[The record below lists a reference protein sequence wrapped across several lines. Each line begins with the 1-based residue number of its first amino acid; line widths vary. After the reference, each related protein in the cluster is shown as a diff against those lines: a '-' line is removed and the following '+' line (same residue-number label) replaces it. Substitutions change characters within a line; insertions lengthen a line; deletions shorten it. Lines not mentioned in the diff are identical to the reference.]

1 MSKLILVWI
10 STLLAVLYVGWILCA
25 ETTKVSPQGQISPFN
40 AILQGNSLISI
51 SPIEFPHIQ
60 VLASKIVECE
70 SGWNNWAV
78 GKAGERGIAQFK
90 QKTFEWMSELS
101 GMEGDWLNEDD
112 QWNLLLWAL
121 ENNLESHWTCYR
133 LVK

>member
-1 MSKLILVWI
+1 MKILWIISLIALLVVIWGI
-10 STLLAVLYVGWILCA
+10 YRQETQNAPEAPILP
-25 ETTKVSPQGQISPFN
+25 SG
-40 AILQGNSLISI
+40 AILQGNSLIAV

-70 SGWNNWAV
+70 SGWENDAV

-101 GMEGDWLNEDD
+101 GLKGSWLNEDD

-121 ENNLESHWTCYR
+121 ENNLESHWTCFK
-133 LVK
+133 LIK